1 MSTKRI
7 PQLSVIVPSFGCAGT
22 IAELISRLL
31 ALENYVDGLEVI
43 VVDDESK
50 DGSWQ
55 IVGELSESHGNLTG
69 IRLPRNRGQH
79 YAVAVGIGRSSG
91 EFVAT
96 IDCDL
101 EFEPEQ
107 IVQMLAKLG
116 DTADCVIASATE
128 LRDRHLLR
136 RLLRNLY
143 HRVMTSI
150 SRNETLSSKSLAYNF
165 IAAKGE
171 AIRSTF
177 RGLPLSDPV
186 STKLLASDMQITT
199 HLVTRANRQ
208 HGTSS
213 YRLSENLQIVSK
225 SILSSGRGGEIF
237 AIRLSIALAV
247 GTFLTGACWLIL
259 GLIKVKSIFRDITLL
274 MTLSTLALTTMGA
287 TLVLATHL
295 MTSFLTEIRSLQL
308 AESERD
314 SSSENAR

>member
-1 MSTKRI
+1 M
-7 PQLSVIVPSFGCAGT
+7 PSFGCAGT
-22 IAELISRLL
+22 IVEMINRLL

-55 IVGELSESHGNLTG
+55 IVSELSKGHRNLTV

-116 DTADCVIASATE
+116 DTADCVIASTPE
-128 LRDRHLLR
+128 SRDRRLLR

-150 SRNETLSSKSLAYNF
+150 SGNEALSAKSLAYSF
-165 IAAKGE
+165 IAARGE
-171 AIRSTF
+171 AIRSAF
-177 RGLPLSDPV
+177 RGLPLADPV
-186 STKLLASDMQITT
+186 STKLLVSDMHLTT
-199 HLVTRANRQ
+199 HPVTRAIRR
-208 HGTSS
+208 HGASS

-225 SILSSGRGGEIF
+225 SILSSGRGSELF

-247 GTFLTGACWLIL
+247 ATSLTGACWLLFGLMQVNSIL
-259 GLIKVKSIFRDITLL
+259 RDIALL
-274 MTLSTLALTTMGA
+274 ATIGTLATTTISAM
-287 TLVLATHL
+287 LVLATHL
-295 MTSFLTEIRSLQL
+295 MTSILSEIRSLRL
-308 AESERD
+308 DESERD
-314 SSSENAR
+314 SPSENAR